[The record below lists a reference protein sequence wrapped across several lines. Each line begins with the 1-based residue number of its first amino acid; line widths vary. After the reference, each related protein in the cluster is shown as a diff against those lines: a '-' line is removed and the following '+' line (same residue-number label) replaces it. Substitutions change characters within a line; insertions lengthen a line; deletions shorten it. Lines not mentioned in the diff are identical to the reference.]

1 MEHRILESE
10 ATARIEESV
19 DEIVETLLAP
29 DMETLEALEEGML
42 QYGWVKLKAIIKKL
56 LPDLVNTKTG
66 AKHQRFVAQ
75 IGERPGSPTVEVD
88 HSLDAAPRAPVKP
101 GDQVQIKG
109 LYEPQGKII
118 HFTHKSREGTP
129 AGFIYSQNP
138 PWTVQ

>member
-1 MEHRILESE
+1 M
-10 ATARIEESV
+10 

-29 DMETLEALEEGML
+29 DMQTLEALEEGML